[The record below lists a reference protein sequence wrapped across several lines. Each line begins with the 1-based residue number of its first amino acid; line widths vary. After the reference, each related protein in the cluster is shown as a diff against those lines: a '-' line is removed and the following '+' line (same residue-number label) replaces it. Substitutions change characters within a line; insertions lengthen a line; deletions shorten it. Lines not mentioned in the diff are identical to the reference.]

1 MSQVDLK
8 SLIGHLNETTRR
20 ALEAAAGLCLSR
32 THYKVEIE
40 HWLLRLVEEKDSD
53 LPLVEKHL
61 AEASADVPSF
71 EILLRGTGTFRPVSE
86 VVFVML
92 ATGISQCEQLAE
104 RLRSGPL
111 ESPLNF
117 PYHPHVTVAHDVEP
131 ELLDRA
137 FTELADFTAY
147 FTVSAFSLYRHEAGT
162 GWQPTREF
170 PLR

>member
-1 MSQVDLK
+1 MPTIGVSVPIPEPWATELQDYRV
-8 SLIGHLNETTRR
+8 SLGD
-20 ALEAAAGLCLSR
+20 EAATQVP
-32 THYKVEIE
+32 THIT
-40 HWLLRLVEEKDSD
+40 LVPPTEVDDSD

-117 PYHPHVTVAHDVEP
+117 PYHPHVTVAHDVAP